1 MKSHQESA
9 DGRNTATLGLAIPIP
24 FLLHFLFPSTP
35 NTVSGLSEW
44 VTPATP
50 HAAGTNRGIS
60 LLTIAFFRAGATGR
74 NGEEEVQEVSEPIW
88 AR

>member
-1 MKSHQESA
+1 MDTTPPPWDSPS
-9 DGRNTATLGLAIPIP
+9 R
-24 FLLHFLFPSTP
+24 FSFPSTSSSP
-35 NTVSGLSEW
+35 TPDSVSGLSEW

-60 LLTIAFFRAGATGR
+60 LLAIAFFRAGATGR
-74 NGEEEVQEVSEPIW
+74 DGEEEVQEVSEPIW

>member
-9 DGRNTATLGLAIPIP
+9 DGHNTATLGLAIPILFP
-24 FLLHFLFPSTP
+24 LYFLFPPIPDSI
-35 NTVSGLSEW
+35 SGLSEW

-60 LLTIAFFRAGATGR
+60 LLAIAFFF
-74 NGEEEVQEVSEPIW
+74 
-88 AR
+88 